1 MSLSK
6 SQYIRG
12 LQCEKFMWLHK
23 NRPEL
28 RKISQSSGMT
38 MTTGISVGEL
48 ARDLFPGGESIE
60 FDSSDFNGMVQKTKM
75 LIAQDTQTIYE
86 ASFSHDGIF
95 IMCDILHKD
104 GDKWQMIEVKSSTK
118 VKENYFNDI
127 ALQWHTLSRCNIPLS
142 SAYVVVIDSSYT
154 RGGEI
159 EVDKLFKIVDVTFDV
174 QSRQEAVTQNLNRL
188 SGITEGQMPNVLIGS
203 HCTDPFG
210 CDYIDHC
217 WSDVPAVS
225 VFDLYRL
232 NSKKKF
238 EAWHTGVSI
247 DDADEKMSLTTIQRL
262 QVEAYRDKQIRVDSK
277 KLEQFLERLVYPL
290 AYFDFETFM
299 DAIPRFDA
307 QRPYQQMPFQY
318 SLHIEQV
325 SGDLEHKEFLAD
337 ERYDPR
343 RELAQQMLQDIP
355 ASGSIIAFN
364 QSFEIS
370 RIKELARMFSDLS
383 EPLLA
388 LIPRF
393 IDLIDPFRSLAY
405 YHPDFNGSFSIKSVL
420 PAMFPEDEELSY
432 KKLGIQNGGMAME
445 TYAALLYMTPEARVQ
460 KRQELLEYC
469 HLDTLAMVK
478 IVSKLR
484 DMDKICL

>member
-12 LQCEKFMWLHK
+12 LQCEKALWLHK
-23 NRPEL
+23 HRPDL
-28 RKISQSSGMT
+28 RKISQQSDMT
-38 MTTGISVGEL
+38 MTTGTSVGEL
-48 ARDLFPGGESIE
+48 ARNLFPDGESIE
-60 FDSSDFNGMVQKTKM
+60 FDSKDFQGMGQKTKE
-75 LIAQDTQTIYE
+75 LIEQGVHTIYE

-95 IMCDILHKD
+95 VMCDILHKD
-104 GDKWQMIEVKSSTK
+104 GDEWQMIEVKSATN
-118 VKENYFNDI
+118 VKEYYLNDI
-127 ALQWHTLSRCNIPLS
+127 AMQWYTLSRCNVPLS
-142 SAYVVVIDSSYT
+142 SACVAVIDNSYV
-154 RGGEI
+154 RKGDI
-159 EVDKLFKIVDVTFDV
+159 EVDKLFKIIDVTLDI
-174 QSRQEAVTQNLNRL
+174 QSRQEDVISNLMRL
-188 SGITEGQMPNVLIGS
+188 TPIIEGEMPKVLIGPQ
-203 HCTDPFG
+203 CNDPFG

-217 WSDVPAVS
+217 WSDVPSVS

-238 EAWHTGVSI
+238 EAWHEGVSI

-277 KLEQFLERLVYPL
+277 KIEQFLERLVYPL

-299 DAIPRFDA
+299 DAIPRFDT

-318 SLHIEQV
+318 SLHIEQLN
-325 SGDLEHKEFLAD
+325 GDLEHKEFLAD
-337 ERYDPR
+337 EHYDPR
-343 RELAQQMLQDIP
+343 RALAEKMLEDIP
-355 ASGSIIAFN
+355 EAGSIIAFN
-364 QSFEIS
+364 QSFEIT
-370 RIKELARMFSDLS
+370 RIKELAEMFIDLR

-420 PAMFPEDEELSY
+420 PAMFPDNNDLSY

-445 TYAALLYMTPEARVQ
+445 TYAALLYMAPELRAQ
-460 KRQELLEYC
+460 KRQELLDYC

-478 IVSKLR
+478 ILEKLKG
-484 DMDKICL
+484 MI

>member
-23 NRPEL
+23 HRPDL
-28 RKISQSSGMT
+28 RKISQNSGMT

-48 ARDLFPGGESIE
+48 ARNLFPNGVSIE
-60 FDSSDFNGMVQKTKM
+60 FDAKDFQGMVRKTKELM
-75 LIAQDTQTIYE
+75 EQGVNTIYE
-86 ASFSHDGIF
+86 ATFSHDGLLV
-95 IMCDILHKD
+95 MCDILHQND
-104 GDKWQMIEVKSSTK
+104 NGWQMIEVKSATN
-118 VKENYFNDI
+118 VKASYFNDI
-127 ALQWHTLSRCNIPLS
+127 ALQWYTLSSCNILLS
-142 SAYVVVIDSSYT
+142 SACVAVIDSSYT
-154 RGGEI
+154 RRGDL
-159 EVDKLFKIVDVTFDV
+159 EVDKLFKIVDITPNV
-174 QSRQEAVTQNLNRL
+174 QSTQDDVVKNLSRL
-188 SGITEGQMPNVLIGS
+188 SVVTEGEMPNVLIGS
-203 HCTDPFG
+203 HCSDPHG

-217 WSDVPAVS
+217 WSDVPSVS

-238 EAWHTGVSI
+238 DAWHTGVSI
-247 DDADEKMSLTTIQRL
+247 ENADKKMVLTKMQKL
-262 QVEAYRDKQIRVDSK
+262 QVEAYRDKKIRVDSQK
-277 KLEQFLERLVYPL
+277 IEQFLERLVYPL

-299 DAIPRFDA
+299 DAIPRFDD

-318 SLHIEQV
+318 SLHIEQID
-325 SGDLEHKEFLAD
+325 GRLEHKEFLAD

-343 RELAQQMLQDIP
+343 RELAQRMLQDLP
-355 ASGSIIAFN
+355 QSGSIIAFN
-364 QSFEIS
+364 QSFEIT
-370 RIKELARMFSDLS
+370 RIRELAEMFNDLR

-420 PAMFPEDEELSY
+420 PAMFPEDKELSY
-432 KKLGIQNGGMAME
+432 KTLGIQNGGMAME
-445 TYAALLYMTPEARVQ
+445 TYAALSYMEPALRAQ
-460 KRQELLEYC
+460 KRQELLKYC

-478 IVSKLR
+478 ILGKLKEIAR
-484 DMDKICL
+484 ED

>member
-1 MSLSK
+1 LILGVH
-6 SQYIRG
+6 YI
-12 LQCEKFMWLHK
+12 
-23 NRPEL
+23 
-28 RKISQSSGMT
+28 
-38 MTTGISVGEL
+38 
-48 ARDLFPGGESIE
+48 
-60 FDSSDFNGMVQKTKM
+60 
-75 LIAQDTQTIYE
+75 
-86 ASFSHDGIF
+86 
-95 IMCDILHKD
+95 
-104 GDKWQMIEVKSSTK
+104 
-118 VKENYFNDI
+118 
-127 ALQWHTLSRCNIPLS
+127 
-142 SAYVVVIDSSYT
+142 
-154 RGGEI
+154 
-159 EVDKLFKIVDVTFDV
+159 
-174 QSRQEAVTQNLNRL
+174 
-188 SGITEGQMPNVLIGS
+188 
-203 HCTDPFG
+203 
-210 CDYIDHC
+210 
-217 WSDVPAVS
+217 
-225 VFDLYRL
+225 
-232 NSKKKF
+232 
-238 EAWHTGVSI
+238 
-247 DDADEKMSLTTIQRL
+247 
-262 QVEAYRDKQIRVDSK
+262 
-277 KLEQFLERLVYPL
+277 
-290 AYFDFETFM
+290 
-299 DAIPRFDA
+299 DA

-445 TYAALLYMTPEARVQ
+445 TYAALLYMTPELRAQ

-478 IVSKLR
+478 IVGKLR
-484 DMDKICL
+484 DIDKICL